1 MESVKDEL
9 LAILTKECELY
20 SSIPASELQ
29 QKRDKKYF
37 INGLMVACRVAGV
50 SFEELNLIIKSMPK
64 QSKFKDLD
72 EQLSIPTYVRNN
84 VEIKL

>member
-1 MESVKDEL
+1 MPESEQ
-9 LAILTKECELY
+9 
-20 SSIPASELQ
+20 Q

-37 INGLMVACRVAGV
+37 IYGLMSACRVAGV

-72 EQLSIPTYVRNN
+72 EQLSIPTYIRNN
-84 VEIKL
+84 IEIKL